1 MLQLGLAHQTG
12 PLTVK
17 EMARRE
23 CISARYL
30 EKLILS
36 LKTAGLVTSARGPH
50 GGYVLARSPSE
61 IKLSEIVEALQGA
74 LSLVECVDH
83 PEVCPRQ
90 ELCVTYGIW
99 KEMKDAMV
107 GILESLTLQDLVER
121 RRKKEE
127 SKGVTKGL

>member
-1 MLQLGLAHQTG
+1 MLQLGLADQAG
-12 PLTVK
+12 PVTVK

-23 CISARYL
+23 CVSARYL
-30 EKLILS
+30 EKLIAA
-36 LKTAGLVTSARGPH
+36 LKGAGLVLSARGPH
-50 GGYVLARSPSE
+50 GGYVLARTPSE
-61 IKLSEIVEALQGA
+61 IKLSEVLEALQGP

-90 ELCVTYGIW
+90 ELCVTYDIW

-107 GILESLTLQDLVER
+107 GILESITLQDMVER